1 MADWLISPYDP
12 ADLPAVVALVNAAY
26 RGEGA
31 AGGWTTEAGYIDGQ
45 RTSAEDLAAD
55 LAAESQPTLLVLRG
69 EPGGPVLACAM
80 IELLAASD
88 GATKAYIGMITV
100 DPAQQAAGLGRV
112 ILAAA
117 EDHALALGARRAE
130 MTVVSIR
137 DTLIAWY
144 ERRGWRLTGEVR
156 PFPYNDPRF
165 GVPRRPDLAFVVL
178 DKPLN

>member
-1 MADWLISPYDP
+1 MPDWLIAPYEA

-31 AGGWTTEAGYIDGQ
+31 AAGWTTEAGYIDGQ
-45 RTSAEDLAAD
+45 RTSIEDLAAD
-55 LAAESQPTLLVLRG
+55 LAAGTKPTLLVLRAAGG
-69 EPGGPVLACAM
+69 EQILACAM
-80 IELLAASD
+80 IERLTASD
-88 GATKAYIGMITV
+88 GAIKAYIGMITV

-117 EDHALALGARRAE
+117 EDHARALGARRAE

-156 PFPYNDPRF
+156 PFPYDDARF
-165 GVPRRPDLAFVVL
+165 GIPLRPDLAFVVL
-178 DKPLN
+178 ERPLG

>member
-1 MADWLISPYDP
+1 M
-12 ADLPAVVALVNAAY
+12 
-26 RGEGA
+26 
-31 AGGWTTEAGYIDGQ
+31 
-45 RTSAEDLAAD
+45 
-55 LAAESQPTLLVLRG
+55 
-69 EPGGPVLACAM
+69 
-80 IELLAASD
+80 
-88 GATKAYIGMITV
+88 
-100 DPAQQAAGLGRV
+100 